1 MAASECAKFCV
12 VIFTI
17 IIALVSA
24 SKSEDRKDVIDV
36 QDYITL
42 KNLVNELQATIK
54 AHESLFELLEKR
66 LLQSERKTDLLIRER
81 KRNLQVINDL
91 SRRISGIET
100 KESQIKP
107 SMKIR
112 RDNIEKEV
120 SEIRKGTL
128 TMSYVNEL

>member
-1 MAASECAKFCV
+1 MAGSECAKFCV

-17 IIALVSA
+17 IIALVQA
-24 SKSEDRKDVIDV
+24 SKSEERKNVIDV

-42 KNLVNELQATIK
+42 KNLVKELQTTLK

-66 LLQSERKTDLLIRER
+66 LLQSDRKTDLLIRER

-100 KESQIKP
+100 KGSE
-107 SMKIR
+107 MKSSR
-112 RDNIEKEV
+112 SGE
-120 SEIRKGTL
+120 T
-128 TMSYVNEL
+128 T